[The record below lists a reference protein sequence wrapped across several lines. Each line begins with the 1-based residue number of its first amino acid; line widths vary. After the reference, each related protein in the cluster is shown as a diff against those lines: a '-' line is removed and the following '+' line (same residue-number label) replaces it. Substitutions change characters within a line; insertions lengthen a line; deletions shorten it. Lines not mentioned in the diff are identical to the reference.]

1 MVSQFL
7 LKRCKLVSK
16 LKSLD
21 YTIVLKALVN
31 IGYMV
36 NNQKGSHIVMRF
48 VDKQKY
54 ITLFGCRKNEI
65 MVVVPAHKPL
75 GKGMLRTIIREIAL
89 LLQREHI
96 IQPLKKESNSCVSTG
111 NQQ

>member
-1 MVSQFL
+1 

-21 YTIVLKALVN
+21 YDVVLKILVN
-31 IGYMV
+31 IGYVV

-48 VDKQKY
+48 VDKKKY
-54 ITLFGCRKNEI
+54 FCLFGCRKNEN

-75 GKGMLRTIIREIAL
+75 GKGMVRTIITEIDLSVEEFNNL
-89 LLQREHI
+89 L
-96 IQPLKKESNSCVSTG
+96 
-111 NQQ
+111 

>member
-1 MVSQFL
+1 
-7 LKRCKLVSK
+7 VSK

-21 YTIVLKALVN
+21 YDIVLKALVK
-31 IGYMV
+31 IGYIV

-54 ITLFGCRKNEI
+54 ISLFGCRKNEI

-75 GKGMLRTIIREIAL
+75 GKGMLRTIIREIDLSVEEFNML
-89 LLQREHI
+89 L
-96 IQPLKKESNSCVSTG
+96 
-111 NQQ
+111 